1 MSEPGAAPP
10 SLTKETL
17 RVLAQAQGFALS
29 DADLDGLLPLVQAVR
44 AMMDELAAVPLEDV
58 EPTSLYHML

>member
-1 MSEPGAAPP
+1 MSEPGAAP

-17 RVLAQAQGFALS
+17 RVLAQVQGFALS

>member
-1 MSEPGAAPP
+1 MSEPEAAPP
-10 SLTKETL
+10 LTKETL
-17 RVLAQAQGFALS
+17 RVLAQAQGFTLS

-58 EPTSLYHML
+58 EPTSLYHLL

>member
-10 SLTKETL
+10 LTKDTL
-17 RVLAQAQGFALS
+17 RVLAQAQGLALS
-29 DADLDGLLPLVQAVR
+29 DADLDGLLPLVRAMR

-58 EPTSLYHML
+58 EPTALYHML